1 MIQEGK
7 QRTLDW
13 HRARLGNITGSKVG
27 DLMKTGRKKDE
38 IFGETAKSYM
48 RELAGQQLMNP
59 AVVADDE
66 LFGQWVERHELT
78 SKAIRWGQEQEDK
91 AKALFYKRRGIPKEM
106 VVEVASCKHDT
117 IPHFAASP
125 DALIYTDRERGIFTA
140 LEVKCPSEKAYIEYV
155 SEVKDADTLKA
166 VKPEYYW
173 QMMAEM
179 ACTGAGDGI
188 FLTYCPELQ
197 LPYHA
202 VMIMRDETAIKT
214 LEERVQAANAYIEEE
229 IEKVRA
235 NCRQ

>member
-1 MIQEGK
+1 MIQEGE

-13 HRARLGNITGSKVG
+13 HRARLGNVTGSKVG
-27 DLMKTGRKKDE
+27 DLMKSGRKKDE
-38 IFGETAKSYM
+38 MFGETAKSYM
-48 RELAGQQLMNP
+48 RDLAGQRLMNP
-59 AVVADDE
+59 AVVASDE
-66 LFGQWVERHELT
+66 LFGQWVEQRNVT

-91 AKALFYKRRGIPKEM
+91 AKALFYEKREIPQDM
-106 VVEVASCKHDT
+106 VVEVASCQHDS

-125 DALIYTDRERGIFTA
+125 DALIYTDRERGQFTA
-140 LEVKCPSEKAYIEYV
+140 LEVKCPNEKAYIEYV
-155 SEVKDADTLKA
+155 SEVKDAETLKA

-188 FLTYCPELQ
+188 FLTYCPWLQ

-202 VMIMRDETAIKT
+202 VMIMRDEVAIKV
-214 LEERVQAANAYIEEE
+214 LEERVMAANAFVEEE